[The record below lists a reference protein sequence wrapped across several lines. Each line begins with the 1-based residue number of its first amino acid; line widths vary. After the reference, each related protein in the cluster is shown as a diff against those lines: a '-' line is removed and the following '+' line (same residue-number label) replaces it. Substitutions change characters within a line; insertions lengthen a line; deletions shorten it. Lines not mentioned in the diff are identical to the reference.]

1 MDIAYVVTHFPV
13 LSETFIGDE
22 IRAMQARGHTIT
34 LVAMTLATQAGQDVD
49 ATLADNAIR
58 LPSIRT
64 RSAVSRPSAFAG
76 ATRALSFMRGQQMLP
91 RRSLLWNAA
100 KIAGVIRDAGC
111 QHVHAHFA
119 GGAAAHAIV
128 AARLAGLS
136 VSFIGHG
143 HDVYAEPEDLP
154 AKLAHADFAL
164 APCEDMARDLSAMA
178 PTAVVRVV
186 PCGIDVDQFAFAA
199 RAHNGKLLFIGRLVA
214 QKGVDDL
221 LHALADPSVPQSV
234 ALDIVGDGPARAK
247 FEELTRKLGVE
258 DRVRFLGARQRDWFR
273 EHGGGYLALAAPF
286 KDGPNGERD
295 SGPLVVKEAMA
306 MGLPVISTHYMG
318 VKEMILPGMGLLVD
332 PGDRRELAMAL
343 AAAAGWSAG
352 QRETITRLARKHV
365 ERNFTLKAQAASLT
379 QLMEAAQRGALT
391 ARQPHETRQP
401 V

>member
-1 MDIAYVVTHFPV
+1 MNIAYVVTHFPV

-34 LVAMTLATQAGQDVD
+34 LIAMTPATQAGQDVD
-49 ATLADNAIR
+49 APLADSAIR
-58 LPSIRT
+58 LPHIRA
-64 RSAVSRPSAFAG
+64 RSAVSHPPDFAG
-76 ATRALSFMRGQQMLP
+76 LARALAFMRGQRMLP

-128 AARLAGLS
+128 AARLADLS

-154 AKLAHADFAL
+154 VKLAHADFAL
-164 APCEDMARDLSAMA
+164 APCEDMARDLRAMTPDA
-178 PTAVVRVV
+178 LVRVV
-186 PCGIDVDQFAFAA
+186 PCGIDADQFAFAA
-199 RAHNGKLLFIGRLVA
+199 REYNAKLLFIGRLVA

-221 LHALADPSVPQSV
+221 VYALADPAVPHNL
-234 ALDIVGDGPARAK
+234 ALDIVGDGPARAQL
-247 FEELTRKLGVE
+247 EALARKLGVE
-258 DRVRFLGARQRDWFR
+258 DRVRFLGTRQRDWFR
-273 EHGGGYLALAAPF
+273 AHGGGYLALAAPF

-306 MGLPVISTHYMG
+306 IGLPVISTRYMG
-318 VKEMILPGMGLLVD
+318 VKEMILPGMGLLVE
-332 PGDRRELAMAL
+332 PSDRRAL
-343 AAAAGWSAG
+343 ASALATAAGWSLG
-352 QRETITRLARKHV
+352 ERETITRLARAHV
-365 ERNFTLKAQAASLT
+365 ERNFTLKAQAAALT

-391 ARQPHETRQP
+391 RLQPHETRQP